1 MHADADPPA
10 TNPEPDEP
18 APYATRDEAHAR
30 ARSIDSAA
38 HVWRESVDERSDTP
52 EHVRGLRETLVDA
65 LHGAREAHAIH
76 LGDFTNDSDT
86 PVVGADD
93 LRVVT
98 DHARTIV
105 STVEDLARAL
115 DTRTHISELAALRA
129 MWRHA
134 RGHMEALDATIRD
147 VETTAWTPTRT
158 PQPTETPSPAGS
170 ENPTTPEAGKA
181 HPADAPTPASRDAIP
196 RTDPPPS
203 PRSQFNHW
211 NGIAL
216 ASADGRVGGRHRARR
231 RDSLHLRHHNA
242 LIRAWHIANDPRI
255 PSDDPGQHLRNLRDQ
270 GDRYTAVARA
280 AARLTASP
288 QRRLEREALHDLRI
302 AAELHARHLYRQAD
316 ALDPPR
322 FRPRRPAIRLP
333 FAPRPPR
340 QRPDPDTVLARI
352 ADAEKRARRGI
363 AGRDARAKE
372 HLHTTG
378 PEHDRLV
385 RDIRAEH
392 AAAHQVMRDVRTRS
406 WWRQADPG
414 EIAAVWQRAVEWSA
428 HHDVVAGRI
437 LRHMRGRIRQHHGI
451 ELPTPA
457 VNGVDLNPAI
467 DCGHPAPAEGPT
479 VHWAYTVRDPLL
491 HTHLLDQGRHTA
503 LARETPETVG
513 RRILADL
520 AARGTD
526 PDALRRAV
534 VEIVPADRPDTAP
547 VVVTAARIPEIGRD
561 QAARDR
567 AEHDLAQA
575 GAALKSALDHRWWED
590 ARPVEIGWMWRGV
603 QDWAPGPARDDALD
617 FLTDRVRATFGITL
631 DRGTPAV
638 VVTERIREHAPAP
651 LDPNGAPE
659 RALAA
664 HAVRFFDLAHG
675 IEARIAAGDVPE
687 GDIPGL
693 RQEARSHSLRAR
705 HLGALASDP
714 EEAAR
719 LLGAR
724 LPAIDVD
731 RYHRDIASEYE
742 RSWGRAL
749 TDDES
754 AQLRSILERGSAGRE
769 TPPEPADKRV
779 DGAPPSSSSDTPVS
793 SPAPDTTLSADA
805 LRPPTPSVPEPK
817 QPEEISP
824 PSGRTSRLRERRPG
838 TPPPTN
844 ETATTTPA
852 TEHTVAPAAQVPA
865 RPQRRR
871 LSTARLVMDGTDRAL
886 AATPA
891 PGPPLGRRPVPVTSV
906 TPELAD
912 SATPALAG

>member
-1 MHADADPPA
+1 M
-10 TNPEPDEP
+10 
-18 APYATRDEAHAR
+18 
-30 ARSIDSAA
+30 
-38 HVWRESVDERSDTP
+38 WRESVDERSDTP
-52 EHVRGLRETLVDA
+52 EHVRSLRETLVDA
-65 LHGAREAHAIH
+65 LRGAREAHAIH

-147 VETTAWTPTRT
+147 VETIAWTQTRT
-158 PQPTETPSPAGS
+158 PQPTESPSPGGT
-170 ENPTTPEAGKA
+170 ENLTTPEAGPA
-181 HPADAPTPASRDAIP
+181 QPADAPTPESRGASP
-196 RTDPPPS
+196 RSDPPPP
-203 PRSQFNHW
+203 PRSEFDHW

-216 ASADGRVGGRHRARR
+216 ASARNRRGGHHRARR
-231 RDSLHLRHHNA
+231 RDALHRRHHNA
-242 LIRAWHIANDPRI
+242 LIRAWNVATDPRVPPET
-255 PSDDPGQHLRNLRDQ
+255 PSQRIRDLRDQ

-288 QRRLEREALHDLRI
+288 QRAIERAALHELRV
-302 AAELHARHLYRQAD
+302 AAELHARHLRRQAD

-322 FRPRRPAIRLP
+322 RRPRLSAVRLL

-340 QRPDPDTVLARI
+340 QRPDPEAVLARI

-378 PEHDRLV
+378 PEHDRLI

-392 AAAHQVMRDVRTRS
+392 AAAHEVMRDVRTRS
-406 WWRQADPG
+406 WWRRANPG
-414 EIAAVWQRAVEWSA
+414 EIAAIWQRAVEWSA
-428 HHDVVAGRI
+428 HHDVIAGRI
-437 LRHMRGRIRQHHGI
+437 LRHMRGRIRQHHGVD
-451 ELPTPA
+451 LPTPP

-467 DCGHPAPAEGPT
+467 AHGRPAPAEGPA
-479 VHWAYTVRDPLL
+479 VRWAYTVRDPLL
-491 HTHLLDQGRHTA
+491 HTRLLDQGRYTA
-503 LARETPETVG
+503 LARDTPETVG
-513 RRILADL
+513 RRVLADL
-520 AARGTD
+520 AARGAD
-526 PDALRRAV
+526 PAVLRRAV
-534 VEIVPADRPDTAP
+534 VEVVPADRPDTAP

-603 QDWAPGPARDDALD
+603 QDWQDGPARDDALT
-617 FLTDRVRATFGITL
+617 FLADRIRDTFGITL
-631 DRGTPAV
+631 TPDTPAV
-638 VVTERIREHAPAP
+638 VATERIREHAPAP

-687 GDIPGL
+687 GDVPGL
-693 RQEARSHSLRAR
+693 RQQARSHSLRAR

-719 LLGAR
+719 LLGAAR
-724 LPAIDVD
+724 PPAIDVD
-731 RYHRDIASEYE
+731 RYHRDIAGEYE

-769 TPPEPADKRV
+769 TDPEPADGPV
-779 DGAPPSSSSDTPVS
+779 AGSPPS
-793 SPAPDTTLSADA
+793 PALDTTLSTDA
-805 LRPPTPSVPEPK
+805 PRPLTPSVSEPK
-817 QPEEISP
+817 QPEEIPP
-824 PSGRTSRLRERRPG
+824 PSDRASRPREPRPE
-838 TPPPTN
+838 TPLPTN
-844 ETATTTPA
+844 ETGTATPA
-852 TEHTVAPAAQVPA
+852 TEHTVAPAAQIPA

-871 LSTARLVMDGTDRAL
+871 LSTVRLVMDGTDEAL
-886 AATPA
+886 APKPA
-891 PGPPLGRRPVPVTSV
+891 SGPPPARRAVPVTSV

-912 SATPALAG
+912 SAAPALGG